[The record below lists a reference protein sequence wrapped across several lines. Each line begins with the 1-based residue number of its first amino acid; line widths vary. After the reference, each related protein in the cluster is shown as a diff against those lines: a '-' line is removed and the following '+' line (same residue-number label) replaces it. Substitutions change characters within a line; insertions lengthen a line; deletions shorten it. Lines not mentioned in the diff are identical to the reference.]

1 MKMLTKPKKQACCAG
16 ARTSSAPR
24 SGAGEGESAAQCCA
38 KSSRL
43 VTGCHD

>member
-1 MKMLTKPKKQACCAG
+1 MKMLTKKKAPACCTA
-16 ARTSSAPR
+16 
-24 SGAGEGESAAQCCA
+24 EKAAQCCA

>member
-1 MKMLTKPKKQACCAG
+1 MKMLTKAKSCC
-16 ARTSSAPR
+16 TT
-24 SGAGEGESAAQCCA
+24 EKTAQCCA

>member
-1 MKMLTKPKKQACCAG
+1 MKLLTKPKNESCCA
-16 ARTSSAPR
+16 P
-24 SGAGEGESAAQCCA
+24 EKAAQCCA

>member
-1 MKMLTKPKKQACCAG
+1 MKMLTKATKSCCTA
-16 ARTSSAPR
+16 
-24 SGAGEGESAAQCCA
+24 EKAAQCCA